1 MSSLAEETD
10 RFKINYQKND
20 NETLFKTLEKELNVY
35 EIQNYIPIYTR
46 YFKLN
51 ENNSN
56 NINLNHFNTIVDIE
70 KKETDNSFCIKV
82 KNEKELCLKKSF
94 FKFSPLFDPVKYMI
108 GKYSHIEKEKII
120 KLPKLNA
127 DKGYTK
133 KILDFNN
140 TSYVDSFFS
149 YLTSKLLNKHK
160 FLNGLDFYGSF
171 LCIQKKHFLN
181 IFDDLEYLYESNY
194 FHDNKKVLFDTEDID
209 EDMLEDDTR
218 SHRKKLKLSDLKI
231 ELNTEKLNNKIFEDI
246 FELTEENIKTHNN
259 NSLELCEYN
268 PKIKKSNE
276 SSDSKQTNSTCS
288 SRTSNTN
295 DSDEEMELSGEESD
309 YSGED
314 SELNSCTNSNMS
326 EYSSSNENEYIKAEI
341 FDFPVQIICLEGLDN
356 TLDSLIEVDEKDE
369 LSNDEWV
376 SCLFQIVMSLIVYQ
390 KCFGLTHNDLHSNNI
405 MYVKT
410 DKTYLIYKYE
420 GRYYKVKTFGRIY
433 KIIDFGRA
441 IYKHQ
446 GKVFCCDS
454 FSPKGDASSQY
465 NCEPYFNENKPR
477 LEPNPS
483 FDLCRLACS
492 LFDYFYDNIEEVKE
506 IKEMDDPIAVL
517 ISEWCKDD
525 KGRNMLYKTNGEER
539 YPEFKLYKMISR
551 TVHNHVPSKVINH
564 WLFKKLMVNKKKVKK
579 AKYMNIDLLP
589 VYT

>member
-1 MSSLAEETD
+1 MSSLVVD
-10 RFKINYQKND
+10 KDKFQINYQKND
-20 NETLFKTLEKELNVY
+20 NETLFKTFEKELNVY
-35 EIQNYIPIYTR
+35 NIQNYIPLYTR

-56 NINLNHFNTIVDIE
+56 KINLNHYNTITNIE
-70 KKETDNSFCIKV
+70 NKVTDNIFNIKIRNQ
-82 KNEKELCLKKSF
+82 KDEYLRKSF
-94 FKFSPLFDPVKYMI
+94 FKFSPLFDPVKFMV
-108 GKYSHIEKEKII
+108 GKYSHIDKEKIK

-127 DKGYTK
+127 ESGYTK
-133 KILDFNN
+133 KILDHNN

-149 YLTSKLLNKHK
+149 YLTSMLFNNHN
-160 FLNGLDFYGSF
+160 FVNGVDFYGSF

-181 IFDDLEYLYESNY
+181 INDDLEYLYESNY
-194 FHDNKKVLFDTEDID
+194 FHDNKKKLFDTEDID

-218 SHRKKLKLSDLKI
+218 SHRKKLKLS
-231 ELNTEKLNNKIFEDI
+231 NEKLVLDTENLNNDIFENI
-246 FELTEENIKTHNN
+246 FELTEVNVKTHNEN
-259 NSLELCEYN
+259 NLELCEYN
-268 PKIKKSNE
+268 PKIKNSNE

-295 DSDEEMELSGEESD
+295 DSESKNVLD
-309 YSGED
+309 SDDDDDDED
-314 SELNSCTNSNMS
+314 SELNSCTNSDMS
-326 EYSSSNENEYIKAEI
+326 EYSSSNENEYIRAEI
-341 FDFPVQIICLEGLDN
+341 FDFPVQIICLEGLDK
-356 TLDSLIEVDEKDE
+356 TLDSLLEVEEKDE
-369 LSNDEWV
+369 LSDDEWV
-376 SCLFQIVMSLIVYQ
+376 SCLFQIIMSLIVYQ
-390 KCFGLTHNDLHSNNI
+390 KCFDFTHNDLHSNNI
-405 MYVKT
+405 MFTKT

-441 IYKHQ
+441 IYKHN
-446 GKVFCCDS
+446 GKIFCCDS

-465 NCEPYFNENKPR
+465 NCEPYLNENKPR

-492 LFDYFYDNIEEVKE
+492 LFDYFYDDIEEVKE
-506 IKEMDDPIAVL
+506 VDEQDDPIAVL

-539 YPEFKLYKMISR
+539 YPEFKLYKMIAR
-551 TVHNHVPSKVINH
+551 TVHKHVPSKVINH

-579 AKYMNIDLLP
+579 AKYMNIDALP